1 MIQYNGK
8 DTQGR
13 FKGPSLARK
22 CGSHLRRSDAQGSDE
37 DQEERLGGHQDP
49 GSEIRLRC
57 VR

>member
-13 FKGPSLARK
+13 FKGPSLARE

-37 DQEERLGGHQDP
+37 DQE
-49 GSEIRLRC
+49 GSYCQQEEAHDRSAEN
-57 VR
+57 